1 MNKILSNI
9 RSVSGVWGTIAIDKK
24 RALTYQMLPASFD
37 NDQVKKMAIP
47 ALNLARSAERNMLVD
62 IFFENGKARIY
73 NHSDAIILILGRMD
87 MDLDS
92 LGAVCKVA
100 IPSLC
105 RRLSRGDLTESV
117 ITPGVDASDISF
129 DMLLK
134 AINILAFNAQQK
146 IGAYLVTK
154 HLRNAKDALVSKYKY
169 LITITVDN
177 NGVAALIK
185 GSEGHSGDDLLQG
198 FAHWAN
204 LFVTNCATSTD
215 KVNPA
220 DILELTLE
228 VRDKLELSGFYQLYA
243 DVGI

>member
-24 RALTYQMLPASFD
+24 RALTYQMLPATYD
-37 NDQVKKMAIP
+37 NEQVKNIAIP
-47 ALNLARSAERNMLVD
+47 TLNLACATEHNMLVD
-62 IFFENGKARIY
+62 IFFENGKGRIY
-73 NHSDAIILILGRMD
+73 NYSDIVVLILGRK
-87 MDLDS
+87 DLDFDR

-100 IPSLC
+100 IPALS
-105 RRLSRGDLTESV
+105 RRFSRGDLSDCV
-117 ITPGVDASDISF
+117 ITSGGDPDKISF

-154 HLRNAKDALVSKYKY
+154 HLRNAKDELVDKYQF
-169 LITITVDN
+169 LITVTVDN

-185 GSEGHSGDDLLQG
+185 GYPGHGGDDLLQA

-204 LFVTNCATSTD
+204 LFITNCATSTD
-215 KVNPA
+215 KLDPA

-228 VRDKLELSGFYQLYA
+228 VKDKLEISGFYQLYA
-243 DVGI
+243 DMGI

>member
-9 RSVSGVWGTIAIDKK
+9 RSVPGVWGTLAIDKK

-37 NDQVKKMAIP
+37 NQQVKKMAIP
-47 ALNLARSAERNMLVD
+47 ALNLARSADRNMLVD

-73 NHSDAIILILGRMD
+73 NYSDAVVLILGRKD

-92 LGAVCKVA
+92 LGSVCKVA

-105 RRLSRGDLTESV
+105 RRLARGDLGEGA
-117 ITPGVDASDISF
+117 ITSGAKSENISF

-134 AINILAFNAQQK
+134 AINILAYNAQQK

-154 HLRNAKDALVSKYKY
+154 HLRNAKDALVSKYQF
-169 LITITVDN
+169 LTTLTVDN

-185 GSEGHSGDDLLQG
+185 GYPGHRGDDLLQA

-204 LFVTNCATSTD
+204 LFVTSCATSSNKLD
-215 KVNPA
+215 PA
-220 DILELTLE
+220 DILELTME
-228 VRDKLELSGFYQLYA
+228 VREKLELSGFYQLYA